1 MKKLMIAAAIVCAA
15 AMAQAAANQWNSATT
30 VYMAGGADGTFSTTE
45 KFSENSVAFTAK
57 VFYLLDAA
65 DATKYATFN
74 EAGKITAVD
83 SAAIYDAYKA
93 GWFTK
98 VDEEGHDVNAT
109 LKKEG
114 SSVQTIGQT
123 TKYTDKI
130 NLAAAGEAGTFYG
143 VVIYEYTDAT
153 YGDMYIANL
162 GKMTANGTANATV
175 GDLTTKFG
183 GSTGAGGTI
192 TGWTA
197 VPEPTSG
204 LLLLL
209 GVAGLALR
217 RRRA

>member
-1 MKKLMIAAAIVCAA
+1 MIAAAIVCAA
-15 AMAQAAANQWNSATT
+15 AMAQAAANNWNSTT
-30 VYMAGGADGTFSTTE
+30 TTYMAGAADGTFSTTE
-45 KFSENSVAFTAK
+45 KFSANEVGFTAK

-93 GWFTK
+93 GWFTQK
-98 VDEEGHDVNAT
+98 DEEGHDVNAT
-109 LKKEG
+109 FKKDG
-114 SSVQTIGQT
+114 SSVQTLGTT

-130 NLAAAGEAGTFYG
+130 NLGAPAEAGTFYG
-143 VVIYEYTDAT
+143 VVIYEYTDAN
-153 YGDMYIANL
+153 YGDMYIANM
-162 GKMTANGTANATV
+162 GKMESNGTTTATV
-175 GDLTTKFG
+175 TDLTTKFG
-183 GSTGAGGTI
+183 GSTGAGGAI